1 MAVVHRT
8 VLRWTN
14 SHVYAGHSGSL
25 GGIYPLKRIGTPQ
38 KIARLKVLNRKSF
51 HDPLWPMLHLS

>member
-1 MAVVHRT
+1 MAVVRRT

-14 SHVYAGHSGSL
+14 RHFCTGQSGSL

-38 KIARLKVLNRKSF
+38 KITRLKVLNCV
-51 HDPLWPMLHLS
+51 HP